1 MFVITDVWLERCI
14 WCVVLVHVC
23 SLDFTC
29 FNVRWVC
36 QDETLWQ
43 ALAKCAM
50 VGTVGGMPGGL
61 DAPVGRGVQNDSSAR
76 CWLKILVKGVGN

>member
-1 MFVITDVWLERCI
+1 L
-14 WCVVLVHVC
+14 
-23 SLDFTC
+23 FTC
-29 FNVRWVC
+29 VPLISLVLTCVC
-36 QDETLWQ
+36 VSQDETLWQ

-50 VGTVGGMPGGL
+50 AGTVGGMPGGL